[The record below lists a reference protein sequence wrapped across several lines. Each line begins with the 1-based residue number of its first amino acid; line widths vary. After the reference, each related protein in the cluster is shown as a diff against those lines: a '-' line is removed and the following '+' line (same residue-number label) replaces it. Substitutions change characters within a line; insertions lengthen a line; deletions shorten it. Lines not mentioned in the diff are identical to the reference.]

1 MYRKA
6 ICNKLKKRFLFV
18 RPPRWNQCTCL
29 YKTLM
34 IPQLNYALSSRLLRN
49 RNGILNFSELF
60 DGRTQ
65 ASENSLSLHCCLTS
79 SSDSDQ
85 GNCSPSPN
93 ENLEGASVPFPPLR
107 LRCQNYRQRS
117 LNPGLKLIWKNI
129 LLLDLFTNTP
139 FCHARDWENNILED
153 FLNSSGLCFL
163 EAPWRRIITN
173 TMNSVNIA
181 KKILCAN
188 ELR

>member
-1 MYRKA
+1 MSGRRVEINSHMSIQDPYDSA
-6 ICNKLKKRFLFV
+6 IELCSLTSPTEK
-18 RPPRWNQCTCL
+18 Q
-29 YKTLM
+29 
-34 IPQLNYALSSRLLRN
+34 
-49 RNGILNFSELF
+49 NFSEFF

-65 ASENSLSLHCCLTS
+65 ASKNSLSLHCFLTS
-79 SSDSDQ
+79 SLFRS
-85 GNCSPSPN
+85 GELYSPSPN
-93 ENLEGASVPFPPLR
+93 ENLEGASVPLPPLR
-107 LRCQNYRQRS
+107 LGCQNYRQRS
-117 LNPGLKLIWKNI
+117 LNSGLKLIWKNI
-129 LLLDLFTNTP
+129 LLLDLSTNTP
-139 FCHARDWENNILED
+139 FCHARAWGNNILED